1 MGPDTT
7 VTDRTYSLGP
17 QEREPLTQEG
27 PKVLEDCELP
37 EAPRVVLTPERM
49 SLLSGGTVSRSGAG
63 FPAELRAGESQAG
76 DPSVSRIQ
84 PSPQGRQP
92 RRAALQMLSGYFI
105 LFYISGDKNWFLMW
119 SYAFQVAT
127 SLPAPATLGGVW
139 VEKEGRVVARRAPLT
154 QSGLQGQPRPCPP
167 GLGDRRSPVQ
177 PSGLSV

>member
-1 MGPDTT
+1 MLAGT
-7 VTDRTYSLGP
+7 

-27 PKVLEDCELP
+27 PEVLEDYELP
-37 EAPRVVLTPERM
+37 EAPSVVLTPKRM
-49 SLLSGGTVSRSGAG
+49 SLLSDGPVSRSGAG

-76 DPSVSRIQ
+76 DPSVSRFQ
-84 PSPQGRQP
+84 PSPQGKQP

-127 SLPAPATLGGVW
+127 SLSAPATLGGVW
-139 VEKEGRVVARRAPLT
+139 VGKEGRWWLGVSSSHKAASRGSHSRVRLA
-154 QSGLQGQPRPCPP
+154 
-167 GLGDRRSPVQ
+167 LGDGRTPVQ